1 MSSTAVVLPA
11 ILAALVAL
19 AVAVRLRR
27 GRARPVG
34 HDPEV
39 RRLLN
44 REGERLG
51 SS

>member
-1 MSSTAVVLPA
+1 MSSAAVVLPA

-19 AVAVRLRR
+19 AVVDRSRR

-39 RRLLN
+39 N
-44 REGERLG
+44 GC
-51 SS
+51 